1 MKISSSF
8 CSSRLADFRFERRGV
23 IFPFGHDDS
32 PCVRL
37 IYHICSNFGEHHC
50 PSAWAIEDD
59 AGRERRSGF
68 SSGEGLGINLE
79 ICLSLLFYE
88 GSDSGQHRGSGI
100 LLMALDEAERL
111 DERAMNTVRD
121 LLDRVECQLVLA
133 LPRMLNIPD
142 SLTHILTALPQGV
155 THVGVYVPQAAEP
168 VAAGNDDDEPAG
180 DIA

>member
-1 MKISSSF
+1 MPEVFHQPFVDVDAI
-8 CSSRLADFRFERRGV
+8 RQIAARGEHQRRGQANA
-23 IFPFGHDDS
+23 PDAKHGH
-32 PCVRL
+32 
-37 IYHICSNFGEHHC
+37 H
-50 PSAWAIEDD
+50 
-59 AGRERRSGF
+59 
-68 SSGEGLGINLE
+68 EGLGINLA

-142 SLTHILTALPQGV
+142 SLTHILTPLPQGV
-155 THVGVYVPQAAEP
+155 THVGVYHAPGVE
-168 VAAGNDDDEPAG
+168 AGG
-180 DIA
+180 DRPEDA